1 MRTFSLLKGMPI
13 FEVKTGSKIG
23 EVCDLAISNNGK
35 VEGLLVKKGAVW
47 KKTHI
52 IYIQNISSFGS
63 DGVMIEDRKLL
74 EPLHEKWD
82 SYTFEGSGGVSKGPL
97 LVGKTMMTKEG
108 EQLGLLE
115 DVYFLEEVGTI
126 VGYKCSDGFFS
137 DIMEGKRVVKTDKP
151 PTIGKDAII
160 VNVK

>member
-1 MRTFSLLKGMPI
+1 MPI
-13 FEVKTGSKIG
+13 FELNTGSKIG
-23 EVCDLAISNNGK
+23 EICDLAISKNGK
-35 VEGLLVKKGAVW
+35 VEGLLVKKGAVL

-52 IYIQNISSFGS
+52 IYVQNVSSFGP
-63 DGVMIEDRKLL
+63 DGVMINTREQLK
-74 EPLHEKWD
+74 PLHEKWD
-82 SYTFEGSGGVSKGPL
+82 SYPFEGGHPPL
-97 LVGKTMMTKEG
+97 LGKAMMTKEG

-115 DVYFLEEVGTI
+115 DVYFLEKVGTI